1 MKGEIVYIQDA
12 TTDSRIEYPEHAKS
26 EGIASMLSIPLISH
40 SRFIGVLRLY
50 ASEERRFPER
60 ELDFVR
66 TLADLSTLALEHA
79 RLYSRLR
86 DDHNSLIEDFHT
98 WFETR
103 TYNPAGSPSA

>member
-1 MKGEIVYIQDA
+1 MKGEIVYIRDA
-12 TTDSRIEYPEHAKS
+12 TADSRIECPEHAKS
-26 EGIASMLSIPLISH
+26 EGIASMLSIPLVSH
-40 SRFIGVLRLY
+40 SRFIGALRLY

-66 TLADLSTLALEHA
+66 TLALEHA

-98 WFETR
+98 WFEKSA
-103 TYNPAGSPSA
+103 YNPLETPRA